1 MIMKTRAVA
10 ATILGLTALG
20 SSAHAQII
28 ATSIPREVAT
38 VTGKPAGQKKWA
50 IHVMVSPASKWQV
63 KDFFFADL
71 GELLLNVPLD
81 LPVGFTGKSDDFS
94 KILLAAELNYSVG
107 GNSSLGVGGWFNKIG
122 ELDTRYNVHLGS
134 DTASKLGLAPGDEEI
149 DRGKQDLGSFT
160 EVHAN
165 GFWGNLGIQAGLV
178 FESKNFLTG
187 ESRTDWDLY
196 GVYRRSFKGVGAFS
210 LGAGVFATGKTELEG
225 TTVADPLKRLSGFAT
240 LSLPIYKGLS
250 LDASYWY
257 IAKSSDAK
265 DAALDDSMNRWMVGV
280 GYTF

>member
-1 MIMKTRAVA
+1 MLKTRAVA

-38 VTGKPAGQKKWA
+38 VSGKPAGQKKWA

-71 GELLLNVPLD
+71 GELLFNEPLN
-81 LPVGFTGKSDDFS
+81 LPVAFTGKSNDFS
-94 KILLAAELNYSVG
+94 KILLAAELNYSAG
-107 GNSSLGVGGWFNKIG
+107 GNSSVGIGGWFNKIG
-122 ELDTRYNVHLGS
+122 ELDTRYNFRLGA
-134 DTASKLGLAPGDEEI
+134 DTASKLGLSPGNEEI
-149 DRGKQDLGSFT
+149 GREKQDLGSFT

-165 GFWGNLGIQAGLV
+165 GFWGDIGIQAGLV

-187 ESRTDWDLY
+187 ERRTYWHLY
-196 GVYRRSFKGVGAFS
+196 GAYRRSFKGVGAFS
-210 LGAGVFATGKTELEG
+210 LGAGVFATGKTELAG

-240 LSLPIYKGLS
+240 LSLPVYKGLS
-250 LDASYWY
+250 LDAAYWY
-257 IAKSSDAK
+257 IAKSKDAK
-265 DAALDDSMNRWMVGV
+265 DAALDDSMNRWMVGL